1 MAASDCPMSMPVL
14 RLIPAAGRRL
24 FLLADRLFNRLFGN
38 AINPLYYLGT
48 ISCLMFAL
56 VTISGFY
63 LYAFYETG
71 VDTTYASVERLTHG
85 QWWLGGVMRSVHRYA
100 SDAMVLT
107 MLLHLARHFCFD
119 RYRSFRAF
127 SWITGI
133 VLLWLV
139 YVSGVNGYML
149 PWDRLA
155 QFTVVS
161 VAEWFDALPVFRGTL
176 VRNFILPEAI
186 SDRFFSLLQ
195 FLHIGIPLAALAAL
209 WIHVQRVPRA
219 RVMPPRRLAIGL
231 VAMLLALSLAWPVLG
246 QGAAQLASLP
256 QQVRLDWFYL
266 SVLPAVSRGHA
277 LGMWAVVGGLTLL
290 ALALPWLPPKRIDK
304 SVSAWQVT
312 LHPGAASYAARSGE
326 TLLDAGLRAELTLPY
341 ECRSG
346 GCGRCRVHLLQGR
359 VDDGGDQASS
369 LTPEQRAHGDI
380 LLCCACALSDVEI
393 ELTAGTAAAG
403 ASYQATVIGVERLA
417 PEVMKVLL
425 VLDHGRRIAYQAGQY
440 IQIVLPGGQRRAY
453 SFTAPSGETRDIE
466 LHVRRM
472 PGGLFTTQVFE
483 RMEPGDTLHIEG
495 PFGAFVLR
503 EPSPRPLIF
512 VAGATGFAPVK
523 SLLEEAFR
531 AGIAK
536 PMHLYWGVR
545 RPEDLYM
552 RQLAEAWTLEH
563 RNFHFVPVISEP
575 QPGDGWT
582 GRTGLVHEAILQDFP
597 DLSGH
602 LVYACGSVRMVEVAR
617 PAFVAHG
624 LSDDACF
631 SDAFTPAAASS
642 TT

>member
-1 MAASDCPMSMPVL
+1 VL
-14 RLIPAAGRRL
+14 RLIPATGRRL
-24 FLLADRLFNRLFGN
+24 FLLADRPFNRLFGN
-38 AINPLYYLGT
+38 ATNPLYYLGT

-56 VTISGFY
+56 VTASGFY

-71 VDTTYASVERLTHG
+71 VDTTYASVERLTHE

-119 RYRSFRAF
+119 HYRSFRAF

-161 VAEWFDALPVFRGTL
+161 VAEWFDALPVLRGTL
-176 VRNFILPEAI
+176 VRNFVLPEAI
-186 SDRFFSLLQ
+186 TDRFFSLLQ

-219 RVMPPRRLAIGL
+219 RVMPPRPLAIGL
-231 VAMLLALSLAWPVLG
+231 AAMLLVLSLAWPVHG
-246 QGAAQLASLP
+246 QGVAEIASLP
-256 QQVRLDWFYL
+256 QHVALDWFYL
-266 SVLPAVSRGHA
+266 SVLPLVQRGHA
-277 LGMWAVVGGLTLL
+277 LALWAAVGGLTLL
-290 ALALPWLPPKRIDK
+290 AIALPWLPPKRLDR

-312 LHPGAASYAARSGE
+312 LHPGAASYAARAGE

-359 VDDGGDQASS
+359 VDDGGDSASS
-369 LTPEQRAHGDI
+369 LTPAQRAQGDI

-393 ELTAGTAAAG
+393 ELAPGAAAPDAGT
-403 ASYQATVIGVERLA
+403 SYEATVIGLERLA
-417 PEVMKVLL
+417 PDVMKLTL
-425 VLDHGRRIAYQAGQY
+425 ALAAGRRIAYQAGQY
-440 IQIVLPGGQRRAY
+440 VQVVLADGQRRAY
-453 SFTAPSGETRDIE
+453 SFTAPSGETRVIE

-472 PGGLFTTQVFE
+472 PGGLFTTRVFE
-483 RMEPGDTLHIEG
+483 RMQLGDSLRLQG

-523 SLLEEAFR
+523 SLLQQAFR
-531 AGIAK
+531 EGIGK

-545 RPEDLYM
+545 RPDELYM
-552 RQLAEAWTLEH
+552 RQLAESWAIEH
-563 RNFHFVPVISEP
+563 PNFHFVPVISEP
-575 QPGDGWT
+575 RAGDGWS
-582 GRTGLVHEAILQDFP
+582 GRTGLVHEAILHDFP

-602 LVYACGSVRMVEVAR
+602 LVYACGSVRMVQAAR
-617 PAFVAHG
+617 PAFIAQG

-631 SDAFTPAAASS
+631 ADAFTPAAA
-642 TT
+642 

>member
-1 MAASDCPMSMPVL
+1 VL
-14 RLIPAAGRRL
+14 RLIPAVGRRL
-24 FLLADRLFNRLFGN
+24 FLLADRLFNWLFGN
-38 AINPLYYLGT
+38 ATNPLYYLGT

-56 VTISGFY
+56 VTVSGFY

-71 VDTTYASVERLTHG
+71 VDTTYASVEHLTHN

-127 SWITGI
+127 SWITGM

-155 QFTVVS
+155 QYTVVS
-161 VAEWFDALPVFRGTL
+161 VAEWFDALPAFRGTL
-176 VRNFILPEAI
+176 VRNFILPESI

-219 RVMPPRRLAIGL
+219 RVIPPRPLAIGL
-231 VAMLLALSLAWPVLG
+231 VVMLLALSLARPVVS
-246 QGAAQLASLP
+246 QGAAEFASLP
-256 QQVRLDWFYL
+256 QRVSLDWFYL
-266 SVLPAVSRGHA
+266 SVLPLVQQGHA
-277 LGMWAVVGGLTLL
+277 LALWGVVGGLTLL
-290 ALALPWLPPKRIDK
+290 AVALPWLPPKRLDK

-312 LHPGAASYAARSGE
+312 LHPGAASYAARAGE
-326 TLLDAGLRAELTLPY
+326 TLLDAGLRAELTLPF

-346 GCGRCRVHLLQGR
+346 GCGRCRVHLLQGH
-359 VDDGGDQASS
+359 VDDGGDTASS

-380 LLCCACALSDVEI
+380 LLCCATALSDVEI
-393 ELTAGTAAAG
+393 ELAPDAVVPHADAT
-403 ASYQATVIGVERLA
+403 YEATVTALELLA
-417 PEVMKVLL
+417 PEVMKLTL
-425 VLDHGRRIAYQAGQY
+425 TLAQGRRIAFQAGQY
-440 IQIVLPGGQRRAY
+440 LQIVLPDGQRRAY
-453 SFTAPSGETRDIE
+453 SFTTPSGSEHQLD

-472 PGGLFTTQVFE
+472 PEGLFTTQVFE
-483 RMEPGDTLHIEG
+483 RMKVGDTLRFEG

-523 SLLEEAFR
+523 SLLEQAFR
-531 AGIAK
+531 AGIKK
-536 PMHLYWGVR
+536 PIHFYWGVR
-545 RPEDLYM
+545 RPEDLYL
-552 RQLAEAWTLEH
+552 RTLAEGWAREH
-563 RNFHFVPVISEP
+563 PQFHFVPVISEP
-575 QPGDGWT
+575 RPGDGWS
-582 GRTGLVHEAILQDFP
+582 GRTGLVHEAILHDFP

-602 LVYACGSVRMVEVAR
+602 LVYACGSVRMVQAAK
-617 PAFVAHG
+617 PAFVAQG
-624 LSDDACF
+624 LSDEMCF
-631 SDAFTPAAASS
+631 SDAFTPAASA
-642 TT
+642 TATPA

>member
-1 MAASDCPMSMPVL
+1 VL

-38 AINPLYYLGT
+38 ATNPLYYLGT
-48 ISCLMFAL
+48 ISCLMFAV
-56 VTISGFY
+56 VTVSGFY

-71 VDTTYASVERLTHG
+71 VDTTYASVERLTHE

-107 MLLHLARHFCFD
+107 MGLHLVRHFVFD
-119 RYRSFRAF
+119 RYRSFRWF
-127 SWITGI
+127 SWVSG
-133 VLLWLV
+133 VVVLWLV
-139 YVSGVNGYML
+139 YASGVNGYML

-155 QFTVVS
+155 QFTVVA

-176 VRNFILPEAI
+176 VRNFVLPEAI
-186 SDRFFSLLQ
+186 TDRFFSLLQ

-219 RVMPPRRLAIGL
+219 RVMPPRPLALGL
-231 VAMLLALSLAWPVLG
+231 LGMLLVLSLAWPVLG
-246 QGAAQLASLP
+246 QGAAEFASLP
-256 QQVRLDWFYL
+256 QRVQLDWFYL
-266 SVLPAVSRGHA
+266 AVLAVVHDGHA
-277 LGMWAVVGGLTLL
+277 LALWAVVGGLTLL
-290 ALALPWLPPKRIDK
+290 ALAMPWLPPKHLDK
-304 SVSAWQVT
+304 SVSAWQAT
-312 LHPGAASYAARSGE
+312 LHPGGASYAVRSGE
-326 TLLDAGLRAELTLPY
+326 TLLDAGLRAELSLPY
-341 ECRSG
+341 DCRSG
-346 GCGRCRVHLLQGR
+346 GCGHCRAHLLQGR
-359 VDDGGDQASS
+359 VDDGGDQASA
-369 LTPEQRAHGDI
+369 LTTEQRARGDI

-393 ELTAGTAAAG
+393 ELPD
-403 ASYQATVIGVERLA
+403 ATVAATGSAYEARVMGLERLA
-417 PEVMKVLL
+417 PEVMGLTL
-425 VLDHGRRIAYQAGQY
+425 TIADGRRIAFQAGQY
-440 IQIVLPGGQRRAY
+440 IQIVLADGQRRAY
-453 SFTAPSGETRDIE
+453 SFTAPSGETNLIE

-483 RMEPGDTLHIEG
+483 RMQLGDALRFEG

-523 SLLEEAFR
+523 SLLEQAFR

-545 RPEDLYM
+545 RPEDLYL
-552 RQLAEAWTLEH
+552 RQLAEAWALEH

-575 QPGDGWT
+575 QPGDGWQ
-582 GRTGLVHEAILQDFP
+582 GRTGLVHDAILQDFP

-602 LVYACGSVRMVEVAR
+602 LVYACGSVRMVQAAR
-617 PAFVAHG
+617 PAFVAQG
-624 LSDDACF
+624 LSEDACF
-631 SDAFTPAAASS
+631 ADAFTPATSAAPP
-642 TT
+642 T